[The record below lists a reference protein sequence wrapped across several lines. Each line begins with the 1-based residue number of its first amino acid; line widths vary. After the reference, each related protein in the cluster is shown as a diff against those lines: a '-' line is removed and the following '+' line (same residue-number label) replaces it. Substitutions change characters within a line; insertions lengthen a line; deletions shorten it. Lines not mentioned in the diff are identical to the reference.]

1 VPKNL
6 KRNERILIVGGGIA
20 GLTLA
25 VGLRRLGLTPTIVEQ
40 APQFGAVGAGIVL
53 NANAMGMLDRLDLG
67 GAIRDAGRV
76 LSIG

>member
-1 VPKNL
+1 M

-25 VGLRRLGLTPTIVEQ
+25 AGLRRLGWTPTIVEQ

-53 NANAMGMLDRLDLG
+53 NANAMAMLDRMALQTRFARRG
-67 GAIRDAGRV
+67 GF
-76 LSIG
+76 S